1 MRVATMKS
9 CARNQKGL
17 TLISILVILFVI
29 GFFALLILKIAP
41 IYLNHFKVVDAMK
54 SLKKETNIET
64 YSKAKILDTVQ
75 KRLDVNMVDHIRSED
90 IAVVKTPTYVSVTID
105 YEVIK
110 NIFGNLDVLVYF
122 TEKFESGSR

>member
-1 MRVATMKS
+1 MKS

>member
-1 MRVATMKS
+1 MKGYS
-9 CARNQKGL
+9 GNQKGL

-29 GFFALLILKIAP
+29 GFFALLTLKIAP
-41 IYLNHFKVVDAMK
+41 IYFNHFKVMDAMA
-54 SLKKETNIET
+54 SLKKEGGLET

-90 IAVVKTPTYVSVTID
+90 ITIEKSPTYVSVVLD
-105 YEVIK
+105 YEVTE

-122 TEKFESGSR
+122 TEKYEAGSR